1 MTHGYSPKSNSP
13 STGYR
18 TFEAPRVV
26 RVSVPANWREFSEPS
41 SVTFAPDGAFG
52 VYEQRSAFTHGAMVG
67 VVNASASDLTTA
79 TNQYLGELLRSD
91 VYLRGDGNSKPTRLN
106 GRQAL
111 LRQLSGTSNVTGRR
125 EIVNVYTTLIN
136 NGLMLFMIQVVPEE
150 EYQQYAR
157 AFNEMVR
164 SIRLLS

>member
-1 MTHGYSPKSNSP
+1 
-13 STGYR
+13 
-18 TFEAPRVV
+18 
-26 RVSVPANWREFSEPS
+26 
-41 SVTFAPDGAFG
+41 
-52 VYEQRSAFTHGAMVG
+52 MVG

-79 TNQYLGELLRSD
+79 SDQYLSELLRSNG
-91 VYLRGDGNSKPTRLN
+91 YLRGDRNYQRIRLN

-111 LRQLSGTSNVTGRR
+111 LRKLSGTSNVTGRR

-136 NGLMLFMIQVVPEE
+136 NGLMLFMIQVVPED

-164 SIRLLS
+164 SVRFLG

>member
-1 MTHGYSPKSNSP
+1 
-13 STGYR
+13 
-18 TFEAPRVV
+18 
-26 RVSVPANWREFSEPS
+26 
-41 SVTFAPDGAFG
+41 
-52 VYEQRSAFTHGAMVG
+52 MVG
-67 VVNASASDLTTA
+67 VVNASASDLTIA